1 MKNKILILLFVF
13 FTLNLF
19 SEDISGNISGN
30 LSLENSP
37 YHLVGDIVIPSN
49 SNLNIEAGVQIIA
62 DGYFQINVN
71 GSITA
76 IGEEENPIIFSGLD
90 GLYWGG
96 IRLDTDGSDETN
108 EFVYC
113 IISNTNDIND
123 NGIHAI
129 NSKAIIDH
137 CEFFDHQEAINLS
150 GLSTPNPVEM
160 SVTNS
165 VIYDCTQSGIFI
177 VDQSNAL
184 IDNNEIYNCGTG
196 ENYYG
201 AIQLSIQCDE
211 NSCNPTI
218 TNNWIHNNGKQGL
231 TSVNFYAF
239 NGIAP
244 LVENNLIEENLTGVY
259 IYGAQGFYHNNI
271 IRNNFIENDAN
282 SGAGV
287 MLYGATATAEFTY
300 NEVYG
305 NYCGF
310 YLAANAI
317 VNLGNLENYTNQDDG
332 YNQIYDNVFF
342 DGTPFNINNVSSTY
356 IYAQNNVWDNDDQTE
371 IEERLISDGII
382 NYQPF
387 LSILAPVGSLEV
399 ISNNPLNFSWEIAY
413 NTHASLLG
421 YQIYKDGNL
430 IADLV
435 SENSFCFDEL
445 PEYPFTLGIVA
456 QYEEGNSE
464 LFEYDFIAPIANPP
478 QNLDYSISDLMVTAT
493 WDAPEAGSDSEL
505 DHYLVYFQETP
516 TETTTTTASFGPL
529 EPGQEYTIGVSAV
542 YQNGCE
548 SDVIEVGF
556 IFDPSSA
563 DEELILKKIA
573 LTNFPNPFNSNG
585 TKNTSTTFAFNLP
598 ADSFEKAKIVIFNT
612 KGQIIKKLDLN
623 EKSAK
628 QQKIYWNGLD
638 KNNLPLASGNYLYKL
653 EVDEEIVDYN
663 SCTILK

>member
-1 MKNKILILLFVF
+1 MKNKVFVLLFVF

-30 LSLENSP
+30 LNLENSP
-37 YHLVGDIVIPSN
+37 YHLVGEVIIPSG
-49 SNLNIEAGVQIIA
+49 SNVEIEAGVQIIS
-62 DGYFQINVN
+62 DGYYQINVN

-76 IGEEENPIIFSGLD
+76 IGNEENPIVFSGLD

-96 IRLDTDGSDETN
+96 IRLNTDGSDETS

-129 NSKAIIDH
+129 NSKVIIDH

-165 VIYDCTQSGIFI
+165 IIHNCIQSGILI

-201 AIQLSIQCDE
+201 AIQLSIQSDA
-211 NSCNPTI
+211 NSCSPTI

-231 TSVNFYAF
+231 TSVNFYALDD
-239 NGIAP
+239 IAP
-244 LVENNLIEENLTGVY
+244 IVENNLIEENLTGVY
-259 IYGAQGFYHNNI
+259 VYGAQGFYHNNI

-310 YLAANAI
+310 YLAANAT
-317 VNLGNLENYTNQDDG
+317 VNLGNLENYTDQDDG
-332 YNQIYDNVFF
+332 FNQIYNNVFF
-342 DGTPFNINNVSSTY
+342 DGTPYNINNVSSTE
-356 IYAQNNVWDNDDQTE
+356 IYAQNNVWDNDNQSD
-371 IEERLISDGII
+371 IEERLVSNGVII
-382 NYQPF
+382 YQPF
-387 LSILAPVGSLEV
+387 LSILAPVDSLEI
-399 ISNNPLNFSWEIAY
+399 ISNNPLEFSWEPAY
-413 NTHASLLG
+413 DTHASFLG
-421 YQIYKDGNL
+421 YQLFRDGDL
-430 IADLV
+430 IADMIT
-435 SENSFCFDEL
+435 ENSFAFDEL

-456 QYEEGNSE
+456 QYEEGDSE
-464 LFEYDFIAPIANPP
+464 LFEYEFIAPIANPP
-478 QNLDYSISDLMVTAT
+478 QNLDYSISDLTVTVT
-493 WDAPEAGSDSEL
+493 WEAPEAGSDSEL
-505 DHYLVYFQETP
+505 YLYLISFQEDTF
-516 TETTTTTASFGPL
+516 ETNSTTASFGPL
-529 EPGQEYTIGVSAV
+529 EPGQEYTIAVSAV

-548 SDVIEVGF
+548 SDAIEVSF
-556 IFDPSSA
+556 LFDPSNA
-563 DEELILKKIA
+563 NDELLLEKLVLS
-573 LTNFPNPFNSNG
+573 NFPNPFSSIG
-585 TKNTSTTFAFNLP
+585 TRGISTTFAFNLP
-598 ADSFEKAKIVIFNT
+598 ADDFEKASIDIFNT
-612 KGQIIKKLDLN
+612 KGQIIKILN
-623 EKSAK
+623 LTEKSAK
-628 QQKIYWNGLD
+628 HQKIYWNGLD

-653 EVDEEIVDYN
+653 KIDGKDVDCN
-663 SCTILK
+663 SCTIIK